1 MDVVVVYDIATVNN
15 EDQRRLRQVA
25 KTCEAYG
32 VRVQDSVFEC
42 RLSHTALAQLKVDL
56 EEIIDERRDSIYFYR
71 ILNTLRDARS
81 ILGRRRPHEYGTPW
95 IL

>member
-1 MDVVVVYDIATVNN
+1 VDIVVVYDIAVLDNK
-15 EDQRRLRQVA
+15 DQRRLRQVA
-25 KTCEAYG
+25 RTCEAYG

-56 EEIIDERRDSIYFYR
+56 EDTIDERRDSIYFYR
-71 ILNTLRDARS
+71 ILNGLRDSRS
-81 ILGRRRPHEYGTPW
+81 ILGQRQPHEYGTPW